1 MFKPQP
7 YDPERSTKQTPK
19 QEAATRRNFRIF
31 RLHGLHAQ
39 LGLLSG
45 PRRELARMLIDQ
57 ELIALSALTTGESQ
71 RKQQEARRRK
81 HDRGKCADCGETFEN
96 CDCPPF

>member
-1 MFKPQP
+1 MFKPRP
-7 YDPERSTKQTPK
+7 YDPERESKQTPK

-45 PRRELARMLIDQ
+45 PRRDLARMLVDQ
-57 ELIALSALTTGESQ
+57 ELIALSALTIGESR
-71 RKQQEARRRK
+71 RKQQEARNRKYDRRT
-81 HDRGKCADCGETFEN
+81 CADCGEKIDN
-96 CDCPPF
+96 CDCVPF